1 MTIYANGVDLTVVFE
16 ETPTFTRRV
25 TALLDDDVYAALQ
38 QYLILHPDA
47 GDLIRGSG
55 GFRKVR
61 WSAPGRG
68 KRGGVRV
75 IYYWWNSEDVI
86 SMVLIYAK
94 NERDD
99 LTPDQLKK
107 LKHLLD

>member
-1 MTIYANGVDLTVVFE
+1 MVFE

-25 TALLDDDVYAALQ
+25 TALLDDDNYAALQ
-38 QYLILHPDA
+38 QHLIRQPDA

-68 KRGGVRV
+68 KRAGVRI
-75 IYYWWNSEDVI
+75 IYYW
-86 SMVLIYAK
+86 
-94 NERDD
+94 
-99 LTPDQLKK
+99 
-107 LKHLLD
+107 

>member
-1 MTIYANGVDLTVVFE
+1 MVVFE
-16 ETPTFTRRV
+16 ETSTFTRRV
-25 TALLDDDVYAALQ
+25 TQLLTDDDYARLQ
-38 QYLILHPDA
+38 QHLISHPDD

-75 IYYWWNSEDVI
+75 IYYWWNSENLI

-94 NERDD
+94 NEQDD
-99 LTPDQLKK
+99 LTPDQLKR
-107 LKHLLD
+107 LKQLIDRP

>member
-1 MTIYANGVDLTVVFE
+1 MVFE

-25 TALLDDDVYAALQ
+25 TELLDDDTYAALQ
-38 QYLILHPDA
+38 QHLIQHPDA

-61 WSAPGRG
+61 WSTTGRG

-75 IYYWWNSEDVI
+75 IYYWWNADQLI

-94 NERDD
+94 NEQDD

-107 LKHLLD
+107 LKEKFYGANVDDLAE

>member
-1 MTIYANGVDLTVVFE
+1 MVFE
-16 ETPTFTRRV
+16 ETPTSTRRD
-25 TALLDDDVYAALQ
+25 TELLDDDTYATLQ
-38 QYLILHPDA
+38 QHLIQHPDA

-75 IYYWWNSEDVI
+75 IYYWWNSDHLI

-94 NERDD
+94 NEQDD

-107 LKHLLD
+107 LKQLLNRS